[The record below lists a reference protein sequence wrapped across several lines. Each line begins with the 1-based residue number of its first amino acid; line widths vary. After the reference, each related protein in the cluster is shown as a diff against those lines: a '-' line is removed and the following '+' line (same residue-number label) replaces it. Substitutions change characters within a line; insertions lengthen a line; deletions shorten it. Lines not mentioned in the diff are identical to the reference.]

1 MQDSLHMLMQD
12 RPHMLIAVCPAYSPT
27 PAVLPRCKEN
37 EKKMRK
43 EKHHRETTIIEGSD
57 AIGAV
62 VVENMR

>member
-1 MQDSLHMLMQD
+1 
-12 RPHMLIAVCPAYSPT
+12 MLIAVCPAYSPT